1 MVVHWLRLCTP
12 NTGRPSLT
20 AGQGAISYM
29 PQLKITHATA
39 KILSATTKTWHSQI
53 SKTNIKKKRE
63 ICSVQKNHEKIF
75 STISQL
81 GELQI
86 KTMRYHFTTT
96 RMALLKR
103 QTMTTVGKDVQ
114 ELETSETVA
123 RNENGMVAL
132 KNSLAVPQDIKH
144 RVTI

>member
-1 MVVHWLRLCTP
+1 
-12 NTGRPSLT
+12 
-20 AGQGAISYM
+20 
-29 PQLKITHATA
+29 
-39 KILSATTKTWHSQI
+39 
-53 SKTNIKKKRE
+53 
-63 ICSVQKNHEKIF
+63 
-75 STISQL
+75 
-81 GELQI
+81 
-86 KTMRYHFTTT
+86 MRYHFTTT

-132 KNSLAVPQDIKH
+132 KNSLAVPQDIKQ